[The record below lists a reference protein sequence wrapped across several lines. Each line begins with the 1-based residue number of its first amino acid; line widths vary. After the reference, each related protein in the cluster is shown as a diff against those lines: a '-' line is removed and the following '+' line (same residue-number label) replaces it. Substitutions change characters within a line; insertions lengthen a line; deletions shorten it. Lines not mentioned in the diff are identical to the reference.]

1 MDERRVVGLDLGIAS
16 AHTAV
21 VLATDTTQVG
31 RRRCRPTVE
40 SFTALEAAALRGA
53 PEGTRLEIVV
63 EPTGPAWLPV
73 AIFFGRRHHTV
84 YRVSSAKAADLRR
97 FFSRHAKSNAI
108 DATTLARLAFVDP
121 GGLRPVE
128 LPGADR
134 ASLDRR
140 VRACD
145 RLTRSAATHK
155 RRIKDLVRT
164 LMPMSPL
171 TADIGRADLA
181 VLERYADPN
190 ALLKAGKARL
200 TSVIA
205 KASHNHQGAERAEQ
219 WVDAARASV
228 ALYGGDEAVALA
240 DLAAEVATEV
250 RLLRAVGTE
259 LASHAAARER
269 AYGAVDPEGLARS
282 LPGIAEVGGPVVQAV
297 IGRAGR
303 FANASQ
309 VKSFTGL
316 APRASETGE
325 TDRKSQP
332 MSKAGSSLLRS
343 QLLRSADVAR
353 TIDPQLAQIYHRQMV
368 ERGANHLKALCVVAA
383 HLAERVWVVL
393 ARGTP
398 YELRDTDGRPINHGE
413 AKAIIAERWTVPE
426 EVRRRRRSK
435 KVGKAPH
442 QALSG
447 HVQISARG
455 ATTRR
460 PSPPAIV
467 EVSTIPVK
475 SDGEALTTAPP

>member
-1 MDERRVVGLDLGIAS
+1 MNERRVVGLDLGISS

-21 VLATDTTQVG
+21 VLDPGGEQVC
-31 RRRCRPTVE
+31 RRRCVPTVE
-40 SFTALEAAALRGA
+40 SFRELEDAALRGA
-53 PEGTRLEIVV
+53 PDGTRLEIVV

-73 AIFFGRRHHTV
+73 AVFFGRRGHTV

-108 DATTLARLAFVDP
+108 DAVTLARLAFVDP

-128 LPGADR
+128 LPGANR

-145 RLTRSAATHK
+145 RLTRAAATHK
-155 RRIKDLVRT
+155 RRMKDLVRT
-164 LMPMSPL
+164 LLPMSPL
-171 TADIGRADLA
+171 TGDIGRADLV

-190 ALLKAGKARL
+190 ALLRAGAARL
-200 TSVIA
+200 TSVIV
-205 KASHNHQGAERAEQ
+205 KASHNHQGSERAIQ
-219 WVDAARASV
+219 WVEAARASV
-228 ALYGGDEAVALA
+228 ALYDGAEAAAMA

-250 RLLRAVGTE
+250 RLLRAIEVE
-259 LASHAAARER
+259 LAGHAAARER
-269 AYGAVDPEGLARS
+269 AYGEVDPDALARS
-282 LPGIAEVGGPVVQAV
+282 LPGIAEVGGPVLQAV
-297 IGRAGR
+297 IGRAHR
-303 FANASQ
+303 FENASQ
-309 VKSFTGL
+309 VRSFTGL
-316 APRASETGE
+316 APKASETGE

-383 HLAERVWVVL
+383 HLAERAWVVL

-398 YELRDTDGRPINHGE
+398 YELRDTDGRPVSQRE

-426 EVRRRRRSK
+426 EVRSRRRSR

-447 HVQISARG
+447 HVQVSARG

-460 PSPPAIV
+460 PSPADIV
-467 EVSTIPVK
+467 EVATVAVK
-475 SDGEALTTAPP
+475 SRSG